1 MSTADKMSY
10 LLETKSQIKNA
21 IVNKGIEVAETDS
34 FRSYAEKIGSIE
46 TGGSTIQDE
55 FYNLRTIN
63 GTSGQGLFGYLPVDV
78 QNNPE
83 MISFIEDLDTSNMTR
98 IDYMF
103 NMDSYIINLDLSN
116 WNVSKVTTMNYM
128 FGQCTNLT
136 SLDLSSWRVNSV
148 MNLSY
153 FLYSCSKIESLN
165 IENWDTSKVTSLQG
179 IFNGCNKL
187 VTVLG
192 IIDMIN
198 VTAINYM
205 FGVSGGC
212 SALETIYLK
221 NLNVTGLNL
230 IKTVSLTHESLMYL
244 INNLV
249 PTITAKTINLGATN
263 LDKLTD
269 EEKAIAVEAG
279 WTLA

>member
-98 IDYMF
+98 MDYMF